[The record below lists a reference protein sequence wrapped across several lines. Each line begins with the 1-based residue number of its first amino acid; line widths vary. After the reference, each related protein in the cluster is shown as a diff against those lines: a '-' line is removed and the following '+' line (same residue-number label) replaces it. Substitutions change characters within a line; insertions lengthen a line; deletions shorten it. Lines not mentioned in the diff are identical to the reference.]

1 LPPGVLE
8 AANEKLYKGWEY
20 PQVREWLFEQVAEE
34 DVPALGLAKG
44 EKFGLVWLRAA
55 KSPANAG
62 HFCQLALGTWYRA
75 RHPQWVREKILRGES
90 MRVVKRA
97 GVLTKE
103 VVAGGPRSQNRGES
117 AADADSDAQVSVEG
131 GDILM
136 RSVLIDAISSVE
148 EGGKDRR
155 EIAQL
160 ANAWARLNQGK
171 MESEKLR
178 LKTEDSRKAA
188 FDELGKDVRGNP
200 EAMEL
205 FKKLRAVMSRSST
218 G

>member
-1 LPPGVLE
+1 MGRATSRVGELPPALLVGG
-8 AANEKLYKGWEY
+8 NEKLYKGWEY
-20 PQVREWLFEQVAEE
+20 PQVREWLFEEVAVE

-55 KSPANAG
+55 KSASNAG
-62 HFCQLALGTWYRA
+62 HFCQLALGTWFRA

-97 GVLTKE
+97 GVLTRE
-103 VVAGGPRSQNRGES
+103 IHEGHPDLGIGAGSGDTKDTNESRTRQHS
-117 AADADSDAQVSVEG
+117 AAATPDEGISVEG
-131 GDILM
+131 GDVLM

-148 EGGKDRR
+148 EGGKDKK

-160 ANAWARLNQGK
+160 ANAWARL
-171 MESEKLR
+171 
-178 LKTEDSRKAA
+178 KA
-188 FDELGKDVRGNP
+188 GDVEG
-200 EAMEL
+200 
-205 FKKLRAVMSRSST
+205 